1 MAPAD
6 QYSAPGAARYDSD
19 TMHVGDGTWDFEKNT
34 FLLPNLAGL
43 NFDTM
48 RYNGMGNRF
57 STVTEYHN
65 LIRAHAVIG
74 AIVFLGLVP
83 AAVFLARFYTRAPG
97 YARHYHGI
105 LNGFVI
111 LLLTPVFILGWFAV
125 GPNRSWTNPHHVIG
139 LAVYIMFLL
148 QLIGGRIVRNISG
161 LRPSLRLTI
170 HQWSGRLIALL
181 GIIQVPLG
189 LTLYGSPKFTFILFA
204 VWMAILLLAY
214 FILDFRAKR
223 FRDDRGDGVYARG
236 ARSEGPM
243 TESEFRTEHT
253 EIREEKSGGKRWIA
267 PLLAAGGLFAFMN
280 RRKGNRSRSASPSRR
295 GPEVLPSRRGSSSYI
310 EETKYTDIDS
320 RRGDNAPKTGGGGFM
335 KGLFAGKLLSGV
347 MNRQKEPVY
356 ADGYSAVSTET
367 PPRGGKYGRRPGAVS
382 EYSDYTVD
390 ARRNAGTESLLPPPG
405 GPVMAAHAISA
416 ADERYTRPRTP
427 TRVTHVRTQSGYG
440 MEPSDYSSYVSPS
453 RRPRDQQGGG
463 GGGGGRVAAA
473 GGGILATLGM
483 GWLAKKFADRK
494 ARREEER
501 RFREE
506 DDLRSGVMSS
516 RYTGDGYSSPSRV
529 GARKPS
535 GRRPPAASTIGTSVT
550 GYTEDSSSRLEDRPS
565 TTRFAGP
572 PMPPLQAGK
581 TPPQHVDMPPMP
593 PDPHGV
599 LHTRSYSSDAY
610 SSPSRRPERRGSSRR
625 RRAGER
631 AAAVAAASAASTA
644 AEAESYRRSEASR
657 RADSTPVAVKVRVHD
672 DKDRNVTLRRLTE
685 EEAAASRR
693 DQSRRRNDSLGSMS
707 GTESTGRRRYRRDSS
722 QRRAEQAAESAVSS
736 VPPPPP
742 GPPLGP
748 PMGPPPGPP
757 PLGAGLPPSAGLPP
771 GSDLPP
777 LSPPQPAFAGGRKP
791 KDSAYYSGQPVPP
804 QTPVGQPPLDASSI
818 GSPESHGTWSGMSP
832 SPSGPTNPAG
842 GSVAASAAADNRR
855 RRRLERRRSTSRRPT
870 GADMFE

>member
-1 MAPAD
+1 
-6 QYSAPGAARYDSD
+6 
-19 TMHVGDGTWDFEKNT
+19 
-34 FLLPNLAGL
+34 
-43 NFDTM
+43 
-48 RYNGMGNRF
+48 MGNRF
-57 STVTEYHN
+57 STVGEYHN

-105 LNGFVI
+105 LNGFVV

-148 QLIGGRIVRNISG
+148 QLIGGRIVRNISAI
-161 LRPSLRLTI
+161 RPSLRLTI

-204 VWMAILLLAY
+204 VWMAVLLLAY
-214 FILDFRAKR
+214 FILDFRAKSY
-223 FRDDRGDGVYARG
+223 RDDRGGGVYASG
-236 ARSEGPM
+236 ARSEGPL

-253 EIREEKSGGKRWIA
+253 EIRDEKSGGKRWLPA
-267 PLLAAGGLFAFMN
+267 LLAAGGLFAFMN
-280 RRKGNRSRSASPSRR
+280 RRKKNQDSRSRSRSRSPSRR
-295 GPEVLPSRRGSSSYI
+295 GPEVIPSRRGSSSYVD
-310 EETKYTDIDS
+310 ESKYTDIDS
-320 RRGDNAPKTGGGGFM
+320 RRGDNAPKKSGGGGFM

-347 MNRQKEPVY
+347 MNRQKEPQY

-367 PPRGGKYGRRPGAVS
+367 PPRRDKYGRRPGAVS
-382 EYSDYTVD
+382 EYSDYTVET
-390 ARRNAGTESLLPPPG
+390 RRNAGTESLLPPPG
-405 GPVMAAHAISA
+405 GNPVRVAHAMSA
-416 ADERYTRPRTP
+416 ADERYARPRTP
-427 TRVTHVRTQSGYG
+427 TRPTHVRTQSGYG
-440 MEPSDYSSYVSPS
+440 EPSDYSSYVSPS
-453 RRPRDQQGGG
+453 RRPRDQQ
-463 GGGGGRVAAA
+463 GGGGRVAAA

-501 RFREE
+501 RLREE
-506 DDLRSGVMSS
+506 EDLRSGVMSS

-529 GARKPS
+529 GTRKPS
-535 GRRPPAASTIGTSVT
+535 GRRPPMASTIGTSVT
-550 GYTEDSSSRLEDRPS
+550 GYTEDSSSRLEDRPGN
-565 TTRFAGP
+565 TRFGGP
-572 PMPPLQAGK
+572 PMPPLQAGSAP
-581 TPPQHVDMPPMP
+581 PPQHVDMPPMP
-593 PDPHGV
+593 PDPQGV

-610 SSPSRRPERRGSSRR
+610 SSPSRRPDRRSSSRR

-631 AAAVAAASAASTA
+631 AAAAAAASAASTA
-644 AEAESYRRSEASR
+644 AEAEEYRRSEAIR
-657 RADSTPVAVKVRVHD
+657 RGEPVAVKVHVHD

-693 DQSRRRNDSLGSMS
+693 DQARRRNDSLGSMS
-707 GTESTGRRRYRRDSS
+707 GTDSPGRRRYRRDSS
-722 QRRAEQAAESAVSS
+722 QRRAEQTAESAVSS
-736 VPPPPP
+736 VPLSSVPPS
-742 GPPLGP
+742 LAP
-748 PMGPPPGPP
+748 PMGPPPGPPPP

-777 LSPPQPAFAGGRKP
+777 LSPPHPAFAGGRRP
-791 KDSAYYSGQPVPP
+791 KDSAYYSGQPPP
-804 QTPVGQPPLDASSI
+804 ATPSGPPLEASSV

-832 SPSGPTNPAG
+832 SPSGPTNPAAG
-842 GSVAASAAADNRR
+842 SAAADNRR